1 MTFFI
6 NAWLERENPI
16 LELRECST
24 NRMVYRLEG
33 ETLNEWLNNGELTA
47 SDLNN
52 CKYTHSVIRNLLLKS
67 ITKESIKEDFVEDKK
82 NAKSNNVINF
92 SNKFKTSSK
101 ENNNIKRTNNIV
113 YLFSIFNQRFLN
125 QLNNAIY

>member
-24 NRMVYRLEG
+24 NRMVYLLEG
-33 ETLNEWLNNGELTA
+33 ESLNEWLDSGELST

-52 CKYTHSVIRNLLLKS
+52 CKYTHLVIRDLLLKS
-67 ITKESIKEDFVEDKK
+67 ITEASIKKDIVEDK
-82 NAKSNNVINF
+82 NYAKSNNVIKF
-92 SNKFKTSSK
+92 PDKFKRSSGK
-101 ENNNIKRTNNIV
+101 NNSIKKTDNIV
-113 YLFSIFNQRFLN
+113 YLFSKFNQRFLK